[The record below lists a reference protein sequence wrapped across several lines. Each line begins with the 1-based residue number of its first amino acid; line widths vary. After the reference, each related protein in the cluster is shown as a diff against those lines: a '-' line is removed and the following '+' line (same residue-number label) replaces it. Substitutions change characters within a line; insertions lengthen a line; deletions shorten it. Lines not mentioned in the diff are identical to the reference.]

1 MTDYAR
7 LERQYDAPGLT
18 RTLVTCP
25 LADVPPEA
33 VSWLWPGRIPFGKL
47 TMLDGDPGLGKSL
60 VTLDLAARVST
71 GRPMPEEA
79 TGSEPASVVILTA
92 EDGLGDTVR
101 PRLDALGADTTKIH
115 AVTGVLTDADAESG
129 GTLPS
134 RSIGEGTPGPPSA
147 FAR

>member
-25 LADVPPEA
+25 LSDVPPEA

-71 GRPMPEEA
+71 GRPMPGETNA
-79 TGSEPASVVILTA
+79 AGGPAAVVILTA

-101 PRLDALGADTTKIH
+101 PRLDALGAKVSMIY
-115 AVTGVLTDADAESG
+115 AV
-129 GTLPS
+129 
-134 RSIGEGTPGPPSA
+134 
-147 FAR
+147 